1 MRWSKLT
8 AMRVKSISTPGRYA
22 DGGNLFLQVSRVGT
36 KSWLFRYMRNGQA
49 RAMGL
54 GSVKVLSLARARA
67 KATAC
72 RSQLADDIDPI
83 EARRAARK
91 SAQQY
96 LSRTVSFRHCAE
108 RYIAAHE
115 AAWKS
120 QKHRE
125 QWGASLE
132 LHVYPIFD
140 AVAVSAIDT
149 NLVMQVLEPLW
160 NKRPKTAERIRG
172 RIERILSWAKVRGYR
187 HGENPALWRGHLD
200 QLLPATRKISNIR
213 HHAALPYQHIGT
225 FLAKLR
231 QTQWLATSCIEF
243 LVLTAARSG
252 EARGARW
259 EEIDLPAKTWIIPA
273 SRMKSNRE
281 HRVPLSDRATE
292 LLLALPRFST
302 DNLVFGGGNEGEAL
316 HDRTLTLTLRRL
328 NYGHITIHGFRSTF
342 RDWAAEQTSYPRE
355 VAEAALAHVNA
366 DRVEAA
372 YRRSDLF
379 DLRRQLM
386 AQWAVYCDASV
397 LLRVEPPH
405 AILG

>member
-1 MRWSKLT
+1 MRWSRLT
-8 AMRVKSISTPGRYA
+8 AMSVKALSTPGRYG
-22 DGGNLFLQVSRVGT
+22 DGGNLFLQVSRGGT

-54 GSVKVLSLARARA
+54 GSARVVMLARARE
-67 KATAC
+67 KAAAC

-83 EARRAARK
+83 EARRAARVA
-91 SAQQY
+91 AQRD
-96 LSRTVSFRHCAE
+96 LTASITFRYCAE

-125 QWGASLE
+125 QWRASLE

-149 NLVMQVLEPLW
+149 DLVMQVLEPVW

-200 QLLPATRKISNIR
+200 QLLPATRKISHIR
-213 HHAALPYQHIGT
+213 HHAALPYQQVGI
-225 FLAKLR
+225 FLSKLR
-231 QTQWLATSCIEF
+231 ESQWLATSCIEF

-259 EEIDLPAKTWIIPA
+259 EEIDLPTKTWIIPA
-273 SRMKSNRE
+273 FRMKGNRE
-281 HRVPLSDRATE
+281 HRVPLSDRAIE
-292 LLLALPRFST
+292 LLLALPRLST
-302 DNLVFGGGNEGEAL
+302 DSLVFSGGNEGEAL

-328 NYGHITIHGFRSTF
+328 NYEHITIHGFRSTF
-342 RDWAAEQTSYPRE
+342 RDWAAEQTHYPRE
-355 VAEAALAHVNA
+355 VAEAALAHVNV

-379 DLRRQLM
+379 EMRRQLM
-386 AQWAVYCDASV
+386 SQWATYCDETALRPSV
-397 LLRVEPPH
+397 SPN